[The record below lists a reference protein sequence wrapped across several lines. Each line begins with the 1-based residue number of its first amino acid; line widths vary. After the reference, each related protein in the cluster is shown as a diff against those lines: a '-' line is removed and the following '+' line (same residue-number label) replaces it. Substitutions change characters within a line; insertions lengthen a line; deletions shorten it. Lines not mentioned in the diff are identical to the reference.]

1 MGKKKRTQIYTQA
14 ISPKVIMCG
23 SWEPL
28 NLVQKLST
36 GSNPEGHLQR
46 SANSDQM
53 FQLLQIQ
60 SYVNIQVHACTI
72 KIMGEKKTQI
82 YTQAISPK
90 VIMCGS
96 WEPLNLVQK
105 LSTGSNPEGHLQ
117 RSANSD
123 QMFQLLQIQSY
134 VNIQVHACTIK
145 IMGEKKTQI
154 YTQAISPKVIMCGSW
169 EPLNLVQKLSTGSN
183 PEGHLQ
189 RSVNSDQMF
198 QLLQIQSYV
207 NIQVH
212 ACTIKIMG
220 KKRGHK
226 FIHKQ
231 FRQKFYVWSV
241 MGATKFGTEIYVK
254 TAGVFYVKFR
264 LVTKLEQQY
273 VMNKKMF

>member
-1 MGKKKRTQIYTQA
+1 MWSWEPLNLVQKLSTGSNPEGHLQRSANSDLMFQLLQIQSYVNIQVHVCTIQKLSTGREKKNTNLYTSNFA
-14 ISPKVIMCG
+14 KSYHVW

-72 KIMGEKKTQI
+72 KIMGKK
-82 YTQAISPK
+82 S
-90 VIMCGS
+90 
-96 WEPLNLVQK
+96 
-105 LSTGSNPEGHLQ
+105 
-117 RSANSD
+117 R
-123 QMFQLLQIQSY
+123 
-134 VNIQVHACTIK
+134 
-145 IMGEKKTQI
+145 
-154 YTQAISPKVIMCGSW
+154 
-169 EPLNLVQKLSTGSN
+169 
-183 PEGHLQ
+183 
-189 RSVNSDQMF
+189 
-198 QLLQIQSYV
+198 
-207 NIQVH
+207 
-212 ACTIKIMG
+212 
-220 KKRGHK
+220 HK

-231 FRQKFYVWSV
+231 FRQKLSCVV